1 MITYDFLKILSIVFL
16 PFSSAFILNVYYCVC
31 IHVCILD
38 YWHIPQ
44 CTCILELVCH
54 CNESDLVKLIQIR
67 CHLGVKPQLGSYLFT
82 NQAFKILNELSVN
95 ARF

>member
-16 PFSSAFILNVYYCVC
+16 PSSSAFILNVCYCVC
-31 IHVCILD
+31 VHVCVLD
-38 YWHIPQ
+38 YWPIPQ

-54 CNESDLVKLIQIR
+54 CNESDFVKLIQIR
-67 CHLGVKPQLGSYLFT
+67 CHLGVKPQPASYLFT

-95 ARF
+95 VRF